1 MTLIKTTIPIA
12 FLLQL
17 LKKGKTK
24 QKAILIE
31 ARALYQKKPKT
42 IFKLFYT
49 ILLNHF
55 YQIG

>member
-31 ARALYQKKPKT
+31 ARALYQKNQ
-42 IFKLFYT
+42 KLFLNYF
-49 ILLNHF
+49 IL
-55 YQIG
+55 YS